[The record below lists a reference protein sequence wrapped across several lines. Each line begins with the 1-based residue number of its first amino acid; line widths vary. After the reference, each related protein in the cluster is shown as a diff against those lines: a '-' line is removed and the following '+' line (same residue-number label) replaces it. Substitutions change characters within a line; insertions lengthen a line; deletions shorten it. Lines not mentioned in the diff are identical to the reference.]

1 MLRRGQKR
9 TTRTQ
14 TKRPSWLSP
23 SARVS
28 DSFAFL
34 AGSQVM
40 STWLVQAQQ
49 DNLRTPCLPAP
60 GPGSVPNR
68 LRTQGSGPSTPAG
81 VWHRGGDGEQPVG
94 LILMQKTWMMP
105 LVKTATGDNLP
116 ITRRQDTPA
125 LLIGVTYIACDPRA
139 EKAKQGHFINAC
151 FY

>member
-1 MLRRGQKR
+1 
-9 TTRTQ
+9 
-14 TKRPSWLSP
+14 
-23 SARVS
+23 
-28 DSFAFL
+28 
-34 AGSQVM
+34 M

-68 LRTQGSGPSTPAG
+68 LRTQGSGLSAPAG

-125 LLIGVTYIACDPRA
+125 LLISVTYIACDPRT